1 MNRKARFA
9 CKACRRLK
17 LKCPRELPS
26 CTLCI
31 RLEKKCEYPPRAL
44 GSHHH
49 HQRSAPD
56 DPTAIDLD
64 NRRSGS
70 SSSSS
75 SGTLAAD
82 PGRSSPA
89 PETQQTQLRA
99 CENFP
104 VMYFL
109 DSETCVKPL
118 SPTEALHPTAASA
131 QPTPEAQA
139 VFEAY
144 FSSVHPWLPIL
155 SKKRIQRILVDASAA
170 ADNSS
175 IHSLLFQCM
184 RLLASPAPASG
195 AGTATLYQAA
205 RESLMRAEA
214 AHLPSL
220 ALLQSVILL
229 AVYEIAHGVYT
240 AAYLRVGH
248 AARLAVM
255 MGLHDRRHAAQLF
268 RETRTWTGREDQGA
282 EGLPP
287 CTPEP
292 SPGELLPAHETAW
305 DAGAVGFNEP
315 LFASSFSASTSLG
328 AFANTCQ
335 AALILGR
342 VLSHRNKALAGGG
355 LAPRFRMSEARQ
367 LHAILVSLSTHL
379 NCGGE
384 VLGAEG
390 TWVSFAMCSSA
401 RLILYNMYAC
411 NERYSAEHERSTEE
425 AEMQKLALG
434 GIIEVARATGQ
445 FARQILDLTR
455 AAVVGGGYGEDSS
468 HRSGVIPSP
477 FVAHLLYSAATECE
491 WFILEQQDSDAA
503 VSLREIVELLR
514 VMAGRWQVA
523 GIYLLQIYKWPGYN
537 SKLS

>member
-9 CKACRRLK
+9 CNAC
-17 LKCPRELPS
+17 RELPS

-49 HQRSAPD
+49 RRSAPD

-70 SSSSS
+70 SSNSS
-75 SGTLAAD
+75 SGMLAAD
-82 PGRSSPA
+82 PRLSSPA
-89 PETQQTQLRA
+89 PETQQPQLRT

-118 SPTEALHPTAASA
+118 SPTEALYPTAASA

-144 FSSVHPWLPIL
+144 FSSVHTWLPIL

-175 IHSLLFQCM
+175 IHSLLFQYM

-195 AGTATLYQAA
+195 ASTATPYQVA

-220 ALLQSVILL
+220 ALLQSAILL
-229 AVYEIAHGVYT
+229 TVYEIAHGVYP
-240 AAYLRVGH
+240 AAYLRVG
-248 AARLAVM
+248 
-255 MGLHDRRHAAQLF
+255 HAAQLF
-268 RETRTWTGREDQGA
+268 RETRTWNGREEERRAWWAVFCLDRFVNQGV
-282 EGLPP
+282 EGLAP

-342 VLSHRNKALAGGG
+342 VLSHRDEALAGGG
-355 LAPRFRMSEARQ
+355 LAPGFRMSEARQ
-367 LHAILVSLSTHL
+367 LHAIPVSLSTHL

-390 TWVSFAMCSSA
+390 TWVSLAMCSSA

-425 AEMQKLALG
+425 AEMQKLTLS

-445 FARQILDLTR
+445 FARQVLDLTS

-468 HRSGVIPSP
+468 YRSGIIPSP
-477 FVAHLLYSAATECE
+477 LVAHLLYSAATECE

-503 VSLREIVELLR
+503 VSLKEIVELLR

-523 GIYLLQIYKWPGYN
+523 GIYLSQIYKWPGYN
-537 SKLS
+537 SMLS